1 MTTLFDVAGVQARIF
16 TLPDRPAFMIA
27 PDLAEVYG
35 TSVKALNQ
43 AATRN
48 PERFPEDFMFAL
60 SETETGALRSHSV
73 TANKVSTVALRSHSA
88 TANTISAKVR
98 YAPNVFTHAGALML
112 SAVLKTPT
120 AAQVSVIV
128 HRAFAAM
135 EQAALEDARLMLT
148 KLRTEEAKRRPIRI
162 FAREGVLAGLS
173 FEQIWRMGTYSRP
186 RVADALRECLVL
198 GLIDALPA
206 GMPAEQLG
214 LFSHA

>member
-1 MTTLFDVAGVQARIF
+1 MTAAMSVKITEREMTTLFDVAGIRARIF

-35 TSVKALNQ
+35 TIPKFI
-43 AATRN
+43 TRAVARN
-48 PERFPEDFMFAL
+48 TERFPEDFCFAL
-60 SETETGALRSHSV
+60 DRAEIDPRWFQNGTTSQGFRSDLRAL
-73 TANKVSTVALRSHSA
+73 A
-88 TANTISAKVR
+88 
-98 YAPNVFTHAGALML
+98 FTHAGALML

-162 FAREGVLAGLS
+162 FVREGVIAGLT
-173 FEQIWRMGTYSRP
+173 FEQIWRMGGYTRP
-186 RVADALRECLVL
+186 RVADALRECLAL
-198 GLIDALPA
+198 GLIGALPA

-214 LFSHA
+214 LFGA